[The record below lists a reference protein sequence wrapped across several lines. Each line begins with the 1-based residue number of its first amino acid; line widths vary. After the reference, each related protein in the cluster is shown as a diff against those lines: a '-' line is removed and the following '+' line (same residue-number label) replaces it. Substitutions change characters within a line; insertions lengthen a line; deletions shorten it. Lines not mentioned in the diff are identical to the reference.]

1 MYHVD
6 CGKCF
11 YMNNSD
17 GRKLSEQGFEEA
29 LRMFFDNREIFRC
42 ELICCFIQ
50 KLKAVLDVMEKDL
63 CSYRFYN
70 SSLLLVY
77 EGEWQRY
84 SRKRETD
91 CTTNASDDLLSTH
104 DASSEK
110 CSCEC
115 TSEQMD
121 IRMIDFAHVSRHDGP
136 SHKSASDTCPDKG
149 YIFGLK
155 SLIRI
160 LRKIQVD
167 HHRNQDLERV
177 GLTNDG
183 ERHILNLNL

>member
-17 GRKLSEQGFEEA
+17 GRKLSQQGFEEA
-29 LRMFFDNREIFRC
+29 LRMFFDNGKIFRC

-50 KLKAVLDVMEKDL
+50 KLEAVLDVMEKDL

-77 EGEWQRY
+77 EGEYARY
-84 SRKRETD
+84 SNKGEMEEA
-91 CTTNASDDLLSTH
+91 CSTH
-104 DASSEK
+104 EASEQ
-110 CSCEC
+110 CTCEC

-121 IRMIDFAHVSRHDGP
+121 IRMIDFAHVSRDD
-136 SHKSASDTCPDKG
+136 SHTDKSCCKTCPDKG

-155 SLIRI
+155 SLIGI
-160 LRKIQVD
+160 LRKIQYE
-167 HHRNQDLERV
+167 HHRKKSLERD
-177 GLTNDG
+177 GLMNNVSAEKDVT
-183 ERHILNLNL
+183 

>member
-1 MYHVD
+1 
-6 CGKCF
+6 
-11 YMNNSD
+11 MNNTD

-29 LRMFFDNREIFRC
+29 LRMFFDNGKIFRC
-42 ELICCFIQ
+42 ELICCFIE
-50 KLKAVLDVMEKDL
+50 KLKAVLDVMEKEM

-77 EGEWQRY
+77 EGEWDRH
-84 SRKRETD
+84 SGLRKPD
-91 CTTNASDDLLSTH
+91 STTHASDKLSTNG
-104 DASSEK
+104 ASSEQCTCK
-110 CSCEC
+110 C

-121 IRMIDFAHVSRHDGP
+121 IRMIDFAHVSRHDSP
-136 SHKSASDTCPDKG
+136 SHKSSCDSCPDKG

-167 HHRNQDLERV
+167 HHRKQNLGRV
-177 GLTNDG
+177 GLMDDV
-183 ERHILNLNL
+183 ERYIFDVT